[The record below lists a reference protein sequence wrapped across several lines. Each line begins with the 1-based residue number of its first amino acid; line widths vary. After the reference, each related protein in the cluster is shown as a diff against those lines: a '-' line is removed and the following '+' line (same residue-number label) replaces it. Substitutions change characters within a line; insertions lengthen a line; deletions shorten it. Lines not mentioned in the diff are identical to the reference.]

1 MTDST
6 FDFSGWATKN
16 DIRCSDGRT
25 IRHNAFADNDG
36 DVVPLVWQHGHN
48 DTNNVLGHVRL
59 ENRAEGVYAYGY
71 FNDTPAANNARELLK
86 HGDVD
91 SMSIYAN
98 NLTQSG
104 GDVQHGNIVEV
115 SLVLSGANP
124 GAKIE
129 NIALAHGD
137 GTYEATDE
145 AYIMTGEHLAHADTP
160 EKPADKPADKTEGTS
175 EGKTIK
181 DIVESMNQDQK
192 EVLYFLIAKAA
203 EGEMKPENSEPN
215 KEGAPVAHSNIFE
228 NDGTPNEGDTLY
240 HSTIDTAF
248 KDAVRTK
255 ANSMRD
261 VFMTIAESNGL
272 SHADIAHAEKT
283 YGISNIDLLFPD
295 AKNLDVPPAFI
306 DRDQSWVKPVLNGT
320 HHTPF
325 TRIKSMQADITADEA
340 RAKGYITGS
349 RKKEEVFKLLK
360 RVTGPT
366 TIYKMQKFDRD
377 DLLDITDFD
386 VIAWVKAEMR
396 NKLDEELAR
405 AILIGDGRSNSD
417 PYKVN
422 EENIRPILKEDDLY
436 CIKKDL
442 GAGKTAA
449 EIVDELIRA
458 QDDLEGTG
466 TPTMFCAKSFVTD
479 LLLLKDTTGHYL
491 YPTKQALADRLGVT
505 AIVDV
510 PQMKGLKTGATN
522 DKDVLAIIVNL
533 SDYNVGTDRG
543 GEVTMFDDFDIDFNQ
558 QKYLLETRVSGAL
571 TKVKSAMVVTG
582 NVSPR
587 PHL

>member
-417 PYKVN
+417 PYKIN

-442 GAGKTAA
+442 GTKTTAD
-449 EIVDELIRA
+449 IIDELIRA

-466 TPTMFCAKSFVTD
+466 TPTLFCAKSFVTD
-479 LLLLKDTTGHYL
+479 MLLLKDTTGHYL

-510 PQMKGLKTGATN
+510 PQMKGLKTGAAN

-533 SDYNVGTDRG
+533 SDYNVGTDKG

-582 NVSPR
+582 TADLST
-587 PHL
+587 HL

>member
-1 MTDST
+1 MTNS

-36 DVVPLVWQHGHN
+36 DVVPLVWQHGHAN
-48 DTNNVLGHVRL
+48 LENVLGHVQL
-59 ENRAEGVYAYGY
+59 ENRSEGVYAYGF
-71 FNDTPAANNARELLK
+71 FNETPAAAHAKELLK

-91 SMSIYAN
+91 SMSIFAN
-98 NLTQSG
+98 KLTQSG
-104 GDVQHGNIVEV
+104 GDVKHGNIVEV

-137 GTYEATDE
+137 GTYESTDE
-145 AYIMTGEHLAHADTP
+145 AYIMTGEHISHASEPTNSSSG
-160 EKPADKPADKTEGTS
+160 EKTVQ
-175 EGKTIK
+175 
-181 DIVESMNQDQK
+181 DIVDSMTDEQK
-192 EVLYFLIAKAA
+192 DVLMFLIGKAA
-203 EGEMKPENSEPN
+203 EGETGSEESD

-228 NDGTPNEGDTLY
+228 NDDTPTDNDALF
-240 HSTIDTAF
+240 HSAIVEAF
-248 KDAVRTK
+248 NDASRRN
-255 ANSMRD
+255 ANSLRD
-261 VFMTIAESNGL
+261 VFMSVAENNGL

-417 PYKVN
+417 PYKIN

-442 GAGKTAA
+442 GAGKSVDQ
-449 EIVDELIRA
+449 IIDELIRA

-466 TPTMFCAKSFVTD
+466 TPTLFCAKSFVTD
-479 LLLLKDTTGHYL
+479 MLLLKDKMGHYL

-505 AIVDV
+505 AIIDV
-510 PQMKGLKTGATN
+510 PQMKGLKTGAAN

-533 SDYNVGTDRG
+533 SDYNVGTDKG

-582 NVSPR
+582 KQAQAA
-587 PHL
+587 

>member
-1 MTDST
+1 MTDT
-6 FDFSGWATKN
+6 TYDFSGWATKN

-48 DTNNVLGHVRL
+48 DTANVLGHVQL
-59 ENRAEGVYAYGY
+59 ENRNEGVYAFGY
-71 FNDTPAANNARELLK
+71 FNETPAANNARELLK

-104 GDVQHGNIVEV
+104 GDVMHGNIVEV

-145 AYIMTGEHLAHADTP
+145 AYIMTGMHLAHADS
-160 EKPADKPADKTEGTS
+160 EKPASKPEDSGD
-175 EGKTIK
+175 GKTIK
-181 DIVESMNQDQK
+181 DIVDSMSQDQK

-203 EGEMKPENSEPN
+203 EGEMKPDAEPAPN

-240 HSTIDTAF
+240 HSVVDTAF

-255 ANSMRD
+255 ANSMRE
-261 VFMTIAESNGL
+261 VFMAIAEEKGL
-272 SHADIAHAEKT
+272 SHSDIAHAEKT

-295 AKNLDVPPAFI
+295 AKNMDVPPAFI
-306 DRDQSWVKPVLNGT
+306 DRDQSWVKPVLSGT

-340 RAKGYITGS
+340 RAKGYITGA

-360 RVTGPT
+360 RVTTPT
-366 TIYKMQKFDRD
+366 TIYKLQKFDRD

-386 VIAWVKAEMR
+386 TVAWVKGEMR
-396 NKLDEELAR
+396 SKLDEELAR
-405 AILIGDGRSNSD
+405 AILLGDGRSNSD
-417 PYKVN
+417 PDKIN

-436 CIKKDL
+436 CLKKDL
-442 GAGKTAA
+442 PAAIETAD
-449 EIVDELIRA
+449 IVDELIRA

-466 TPTMFCAKSFVTD
+466 TPTLFCAKSFVTD
-479 LLLLKDTTGHYL
+479 LLLQKDKVGHYL
-491 YPTKQALADRLGVT
+491 YPTRQALADRLGVS

-510 PQMKGLKTGATN
+510 PQMKGLKDGN
-522 DKDVLAIIVNL
+522 KNVLAIIVNL

-543 GEVTMFDDFDIDFNQ
+543 GEVTMFDDFDIDFN
-558 QKYLLETRVSGAL
+558 KYSYLLETRVSGAL
-571 TKVKSAMVVTG
+571 TKLKSALVIKK
-582 NVSPR
+582 
-587 PHL
+587 LAA

>member
-442 GAGKTAA
+442 GGLVDVSKM
-449 EIVDELIRA
+449 IDELIRA
-458 QDDLEGTG
+458 QDELEGTG
-466 TPTMFCAKSFVTD
+466 TPTMFCSKSFVTD
-479 LLLLKDTTGHYL
+479 MLLLKDTTGHYL

-510 PQMKGLKTGATN
+510 PQMKGLKQG

-571 TKVKSAMVVTG
+571 TKVKSAMVVFNKPAT
-582 NVSPR
+582 
-587 PHL
+587 LA

>member
-160 EKPADKPADKTEGTS
+160 EKPADKTEGTS

-228 NDGTPNEGDTLY
+228 NDGTSNEGDILY

-442 GAGKTAA
+442 GGFADVSKMID
-449 EIVDELIRA
+449 EIIRA
-458 QDDLEGTG
+458 QDELEGTG

-479 LLLLKDTTGHYL
+479 MLLLKDTTGHYL

-510 PQMKGLKTGATN
+510 PQMKGLKQG

-571 TKVKSAMVVTG
+571 TKVKSAMVVLNKPAT
-582 NVSPR
+582 
-587 PHL
+587 LA

>member
-240 HSTIDTAF
+240 HSTIDNAF
-248 KDAVRTK
+248 NDAVRTK

-261 VFMTIAESNGL
+261 VFLSIAESNGL

-360 RVTGPT
+360 RTTGPT
-366 TIYKMQKFDRD
+366 TIYKKQKFDRD

-386 VIAWVKAEMR
+386 VIAWVKQEMR
-396 NKLDEELAR
+396 MKLDEELAR

-417 PYKVN
+417 PDKIS

-442 GAGKTAA
+442 GVVMSVDQ
-449 EIVDELIRA
+449 IIDELIRA

-479 LLLLKDTTGHYL
+479 MLLLKGQTGHYL

-510 PQMKGLKTGATN
+510 PQMKGLKTGAAN

-533 SDYNVGTDRG
+533 SDYNVGTDQG
-543 GEVTMFDDFDIDFNQ
+543 GQVTMFDDFDIDFNQ

-582 NVSPR
+582 KQAQAA
-587 PHL
+587 

>member
-417 PYKVN
+417 PYKIN

-442 GAGKTAA
+442 GTKTTA
-449 EIVDELIRA
+449 EIIDELIRA

-466 TPTMFCAKSFVTD
+466 TPTLFCAKSFVTD
-479 LLLLKDTTGHYL
+479 MLLLKDTTGHYL

-510 PQMKGLKTGATN
+510 PQMKGLKTGAAN

-533 SDYNVGTDRG
+533 SDYNVGTDKG

-582 NVSPR
+582 TAATST
-587 PHL
+587 HL

>member
-104 GDVQHGNIVEV
+104 GDVKHGNIVEV

-137 GTYEATDE
+137 GTYEETDE

-160 EKPADKPADKTEGTS
+160 EKPADKTEGTS

-203 EGEMKPENSEPN
+203 EGEMKPENSEPENSEPN

-228 NDGTPNEGDTLY
+228 NDGTPNDGDTLY
-240 HSTIDTAF
+240 HSTIDNAF

-261 VFMTIAESNGL
+261 IFMSIAETNGL

-295 AKNLDVPPAFI
+295 AKNLDVPPSFI

-366 TIYKMQKFDRD
+366 TVYKKQKFDRD

-396 NKLDEELAR
+396 SKLDEELAR

-417 PYKVN
+417 PDKIN

-442 GAGKTAA
+442 GTGKTTA
-449 EIVDELIRA
+449 EIIDELIRA

-466 TPTMFCAKSFVTD
+466 TPTMFCAKSFITNM
-479 LLLLKDTTGHYL
+479 LLLKDTTGHYL

-505 AIVDV
+505 ALVDV
-510 PQMKGLKTGATN
+510 PQMKGLKQGE
-522 DKDVLAIIVNL
+522 KDVLAIIVNL
-533 SDYNVGTDRG
+533 SDYNVGTDKG

-571 TKVKSAMVVTG
+571 TRVKSAMVIT
-582 NVSPR
+582 NKAA
-587 PHL
+587 

>member
-417 PYKVN
+417 PYKIN

-442 GAGKTAA
+442 GTKTTA
-449 EIVDELIRA
+449 EIIDELIRA

-466 TPTMFCAKSFVTD
+466 TPTLFCAKSFVTD
-479 LLLLKDTTGHYL
+479 MLLLKDTTGHYL

-510 PQMKGLKTGATN
+510 PQMKGLKTGAAN

-533 SDYNVGTDRG
+533 SDYNVGTDKG

-582 NVSPR
+582 TASPTT
-587 PHL
+587 HL

>member
-59 ENRAEGVYAYGY
+59 ENRAEGVYAYGH

-203 EGEMKPENSEPN
+203 EGEMKPDTDSEPN

-240 HSTIDTAF
+240 HSTIDSAF

-261 VFMTIAESNGL
+261 VFMSVAESNGL

-306 DRDQSWVKPVLNGT
+306 DRDQSWVKPILNGT

-360 RVTGPT
+360 RTTSPT
-366 TIYKMQKFDRD
+366 TIYKKQKFDRD

-396 NKLDEELAR
+396 MKLDEELAR

-417 PYKVN
+417 PDKIN

-442 GAGKTAA
+442 GGYADISKMIDG
-449 EIVDELIRA
+449 IIRA
-458 QDDLEGTG
+458 QDELEGTG
-466 TPTMFCAKSFVTD
+466 TPTMFCAKSLVTD
-479 LLLLKDTTGHYL
+479 MLLLKDTTGHYL

-505 AIVDV
+505 TIVDV
-510 PQMKGLKTGATN
+510 PQMKGLKQG

-571 TKVKSAMVVTG
+571 TKVKSAMVVLNKPAT
-582 NVSPR
+582 
-587 PHL
+587 LA

>member
-1 MTDST
+1 MTDTT

-25 IRHNAFADNDG
+25 IRHNAFAGNDG
-36 DVVPLVWQHGHN
+36 DIVPLVWQHGHN
-48 DTNNVLGHVRL
+48 DTANVLGHVQL
-59 ENRAEGVYAYGY
+59 ENRDEGVYAFGY

-104 GDVQHGNIVEV
+104 GDVMHGNIVEV

-137 GTYEATDE
+137 GTYETTDE
-145 AYIMTGEHLAHADTP
+145 AYIMSGSHISHASETNNSSSGE
-160 EKPADKPADKTEGTS
+160 KTVQ
-175 EGKTIK
+175 
-181 DIVESMNQDQK
+181 DIVDSMTDEQK
-192 EVLYFLIAKAA
+192 DVLMFLIGKAA
-203 EGEMKPENSEPN
+203 E
-215 KEGAPVAHSNIFE
+215 EGANPEESDTEGDPMSHTNIFE
-228 NDGTPNEGDTLY
+228 TDNPIDESAVLY
-240 HSTIDTAF
+240 HSTIDSAF
-248 KDAVRTK
+248 QDAVRTK
-255 ANSMRD
+255 ANSLRE
-261 VFMTIAESNGL
+261 VFMAAAEENGL
-272 SHADIAHAEKT
+272 THSAIAHAEKT
-283 YGISNIDLLFPD
+283 YGISNIDMLFPD
-295 AKNLDVPPAFI
+295 AKNLDVPPTFI
-306 DRDQSWVKPVLNGT
+306 DRDQGWVKPVLNGT

-360 RVTGPT
+360 RVTTPT
-366 TIYKMQKFDRD
+366 TIYKLQKFDRD

-386 VIAWVKAEMR
+386 TIAWVKGEMR
-396 NKLDEELAR
+396 SKLDEELAR
-405 AILIGDGRSNSD
+405 AILLGDGRSNSD
-417 PYKVN
+417 PDKIN

-436 CIKKDL
+436 CLKKDL
-442 GAGKTAA
+442 PATIETAD
-449 EIVDELIRA
+449 IVDELIRA

-466 TPTMFCAKSFVTD
+466 SPTLFCAKSFVTD
-479 LLLLKDTTGHYL
+479 LLLLKDKMGHYL
-491 YPTKQALADRLGVT
+491 YPTKQALADRLGVS
-505 AIVDV
+505 AIIDV
-510 PQMKGLKTGATN
+510 PQMKGLKDGN
-522 DKDVLAIIVNL
+522 KSILSIIVNL

-558 QKYLLETRVSGAL
+558 YKYLLETRVSGAL
-571 TKVKSAMVVTG
+571 TKVKSAMVVKK
-582 NVSPR
+582 
-587 PHL
+587 LAA

>member
-104 GDVQHGNIVEV
+104 GDVKHGNIVEV

-137 GTYEATDE
+137 GTYETTDE
-145 AYIMTGEHLAHADTP
+145 AYIMTGEHLAHAETP
-160 EKPADKPADKTEGTS
+160 EKPAEKPAEKTEGTS

-181 DIVESMNQDQK
+181 DIVDSMNQDQK

-240 HSTIDTAF
+240 HSTIDNAF

-261 VFMTIAESNGL
+261 VFMSIAESNGL

-360 RVTGPT
+360 RTTGPT
-366 TIYKMQKFDRD
+366 TIYKKQKFDRD

-396 NKLDEELAR
+396 SKLDEELAR

-417 PYKVN
+417 PDKIN

-442 GAGKTAA
+442 GTGKSTS
-449 EIVDELIRA
+449 EIIDGLIRA
-458 QDDLEGTG
+458 QDELEGTG
-466 TPTMFCAKSFVTD
+466 TPTMFCAKSFITD
-479 LLLLKDTTGHYL
+479 MLLLKDTTGHYL

-510 PQMKGLKTGATN
+510 PQMKGLKQG

-533 SDYNVGTDRG
+533 SDYNVGTDKG

-571 TKVKSAMVVTG
+571 TKVKSAMVVTAKQ
-582 NVSPR
+582 VQAA
-587 PHL
+587 

>member
-104 GDVQHGNIVEV
+104 GDVKHGNIVEV

-137 GTYEATDE
+137 GTYETTDE
-145 AYIMTGEHLAHADTP
+145 AYIMTGEHLAHAETP
-160 EKPADKPADKTEGTS
+160 EKPAEKPAEKTEGTS

-181 DIVESMNQDQK
+181 DIVDSMNNDQK

-203 EGEMKPENSEPN
+203 EGEMKPENDSEPN

-240 HSTIDTAF
+240 HSTIDNAF

-261 VFMTIAESNGL
+261 VFMSIAESNGL

-360 RVTGPT
+360 RTTSPT
-366 TIYKMQKFDRD
+366 TIYKKQKFDRD

-386 VIAWVKAEMR
+386 VIAWVKQEMR
-396 NKLDEELAR
+396 MKLDEELAR

-417 PYKVN
+417 SDKIN

-436 CIKKDL
+436 CIKKDI
-442 GAGKTAA
+442 GSGKSVDQ
-449 EIVDELIRA
+449 IIDELIRA

-479 LLLLKDTTGHYL
+479 MLLLKDKQDHYL

-510 PQMKGLKTGATN
+510 PQMKGLKTGAAN

-533 SDYNVGTDRG
+533 SDYNVGTDKG

-582 NVSPR
+582 KTVLPA
-587 PHL
+587 

>member
-1 MTDST
+1 MTDTT

-25 IRHNAFADNDG
+25 IRHNAFAGNDG
-36 DVVPLVWQHGHN
+36 DIVPLVWQHGHN
-48 DTNNVLGHVRL
+48 DTANVLGHVQL
-59 ENRAEGVYAYGY
+59 ENRDEGVYAFGY

-104 GDVQHGNIVEV
+104 GDVMHGNIVEV

-137 GTYEATDE
+137 GTYETTDE
-145 AYIMTGEHLAHADTP
+145 AYIMSGSHISHASETNNSSSGE
-160 EKPADKPADKTEGTS
+160 KTVQ
-175 EGKTIK
+175 
-181 DIVESMNQDQK
+181 DIVDSMTDEQK
-192 EVLYFLIAKAA
+192 DVLMFLIGKAA
-203 EGEMKPENSEPN
+203 E
-215 KEGAPVAHSNIFE
+215 EGANPEESDTEGDPMSHTNIFE
-228 NDGTPNEGDTLY
+228 TDNPIDESAVLY
-240 HSTIDTAF
+240 HSTIDSAF
-248 KDAVRTK
+248 QDAVRTK
-255 ANSMRD
+255 ANSLRE
-261 VFMTIAESNGL
+261 VFMAAAEENGL
-272 SHADIAHAEKT
+272 THSAIAHAEKT
-283 YGISNIDLLFPD
+283 YGISNIDMLFPD
-295 AKNLDVPPAFI
+295 AKNLDVPPTFI
-306 DRDQSWVKPVLNGT
+306 DRDQGWVKPVLNGT

-360 RVTGPT
+360 RVTTPT
-366 TIYKMQKFDRD
+366 TIYKLQKFDRD

-386 VIAWVKAEMR
+386 TIAWVKGEMR
-396 NKLDEELAR
+396 SKLDEELAR
-405 AILIGDGRSNSD
+405 AILLGDGRSNSD
-417 PYKVN
+417 PDKIN

-436 CIKKDL
+436 CLKKDL
-442 GAGKTAA
+442 PATITPDV
-449 EIVDELIRA
+449 IVDELIRA

-466 TPTMFCAKSFVTD
+466 SPTLFCAKSFVTD
-479 LLLLKDTTGHYL
+479 LLLQKDKMGHYL
-491 YPTKQALADRLGVT
+491 YPTKQALADRLGVSS
-505 AIVDV
+505 IVDV
-510 PQMKGLKTGATN
+510 PQMKNLKDGN
-522 DKDVLAIIVNL
+522 KDVLAIIVNL

-558 QKYLLETRVSGAL
+558 YKYLLETRVSGAL
-571 TKVKSAMVVTG
+571 TKVKSAMVVKK
-582 NVSPR
+582 
-587 PHL
+587 LAA

>member
-160 EKPADKPADKTEGTS
+160 EKPADKPADKTEG
-175 EGKTIK
+175 KTIK

-203 EGEMKPENSEPN
+203 EGEMKPDTDSEPN

-240 HSTIDTAF
+240 HSTIDSAF

-417 PYKVN
+417 PYKIN

-442 GAGKTAA
+442 GGFANVSQMIDG
-449 EIVDELIRA
+449 IIRA
-458 QDDLEGTG
+458 QDELEGTG
-466 TPTMFCAKSFVTD
+466 TPTMFCAKSLVTD
-479 LLLLKDTTGHYL
+479 MLLVKDTTGHYL

-510 PQMKGLKTGATN
+510 PQMKGLKQG

-571 TKVKSAMVVTG
+571 TKVKSAMVVLNKPAT
-582 NVSPR
+582 
-587 PHL
+587 LA

>member
-160 EKPADKPADKTEGTS
+160 EKPADKTEGTS
-175 EGKTIK
+175 KGKTIK

-203 EGEMKPENSEPN
+203 EGEMKPDTDSEPN

-240 HSTIDTAF
+240 HSTIDSAF

-261 VFMTIAESNGL
+261 VFMSVAESNGL

-360 RVTGPT
+360 RTTSPT
-366 TIYKMQKFDRD
+366 TIYKKQKFDRD

-386 VIAWVKAEMR
+386 VIAWVKQEMR
-396 NKLDEELAR
+396 MKLDEELAR

-417 PYKVN
+417 PDKIN

-442 GAGKTAA
+442 GGYTDVSKM
-449 EIVDELIRA
+449 IDGIIRA
-458 QDDLEGTG
+458 QDELEGTG

-479 LLLLKDTTGHYL
+479 MLLLKDTTGHYL

-510 PQMKGLKTGATN
+510 PQMKGLKQG

-571 TKVKSAMVVTG
+571 TKAKSAMVVLNKPST
-582 NVSPR
+582 
-587 PHL
+587 LA

>member
-181 DIVESMNQDQK
+181 DIVESMNNDQK

-203 EGEMKPENSEPN
+203 EGEMKPDTDSEPN

-417 PYKVN
+417 PYKIN

-442 GAGKTAA
+442 GGVADVSKMIDG
-449 EIVDELIRA
+449 IIRA
-458 QDDLEGTG
+458 QDELEGTG
-466 TPTMFCAKSFVTD
+466 TPTMFCAKSLVTD
-479 LLLLKDTTGHYL
+479 MLLLKDTTGHYL

-510 PQMKGLKTGATN
+510 PQMKGLKQG

-571 TKVKSAMVVTG
+571 TKVKSAMVVLNKPAT
-582 NVSPR
+582 
-587 PHL
+587 LA

>member
-325 TRIKSMQADITADEA
+325 TRIKSMQADITADDA

-417 PYKVN
+417 PYKIN

-442 GAGKTAA
+442 GTGRSVDQ
-449 EIVDELIRA
+449 IIDELIRV

-466 TPTMFCAKSFVTD
+466 TPTLFCAKSFVTD
-479 LLLLKDTTGHYL
+479 MLLLKDQMGHYL

-505 AIVDV
+505 AIIDV
-510 PQMKGLKTGATN
+510 PQMKGLKTGAAN

-533 SDYNVGTDRG
+533 SDYNVGTDKG

-571 TKVKSAMVVTG
+571 TKAKSAMVVTG
-582 NVSPR
+582 KPAQ
-587 PHL
+587 PA

>member
-104 GDVQHGNIVEV
+104 GDVEHGNIVEV

-240 HSTIDTAF
+240 HSTIDNAF

-261 VFMTIAESNGL
+261 VFLSIAESNGL

-283 YGISNIDLLFPD
+283 YGIANIDLLFPD

-306 DRDQSWVKPVLNGT
+306 DRNQSWVKPVLNGT

-360 RVTGPT
+360 RTTSPT
-366 TIYKMQKFDRD
+366 TIYKKQKFDRD

-396 NKLDEELAR
+396 MKLDEELAR

-417 PYKVN
+417 PDKIN

-442 GAGKTAA
+442 GGYADVSKMIDG
-449 EIVDELIRA
+449 IIRA
-458 QDDLEGTG
+458 QDELEGTG

-479 LLLLKDTTGHYL
+479 MLLLKDTTGHYL

-510 PQMKGLKTGATN
+510 PQMKGLKQG

-571 TKVKSAMVVTG
+571 TKVKSAMVVLNKPAT
-582 NVSPR
+582 
-587 PHL
+587 LA

>member
-1 MTDST
+1 MKDLT

-48 DTNNVLGHVRL
+48 DTNNVLGHVQL

-129 NIALAHGD
+129 NIALVHGD

-145 AYIMTGEHLAHADTP
+145 AYIMTGEHLAHAATP

-255 ANSMRD
+255 ANSMRE

-417 PYKVN
+417 PYKIN

-442 GAGKTAA
+442 GAGKSVDM
-449 EIVDELIRA
+449 IIDELVRA

-466 TPTMFCAKSFVTD
+466 TPMLFCAKSFVTD
-479 LLLLKDTTGHYL
+479 MLLLKDTTGHYL

-510 PQMKGLKTGATN
+510 PQMKGLKTGAAN

-533 SDYNVGTDRG
+533 SDYNVGTDNG
-543 GEVTMFDDFDIDFNQ
+543 GTVTMFDDFDIDFNQ

-582 NVSPR
+582 KPVQPA
-587 PHL
+587 

>member
-48 DTNNVLGHVRL
+48 DTSNVLGHVRL

-104 GDVQHGNIVEV
+104 GDVKHGNIVEV

-137 GTYEATDE
+137 GTYETTDE
-145 AYIMTGEHLAHADTP
+145 AYIMTGEHLAHAETP
-160 EKPADKPADKTEGTS
+160 EKPAEKTEGTS

-181 DIVESMNQDQK
+181 DIVDSMNNDQK

-203 EGEMKPENSEPN
+203 EGEMKPDNDSEPN
-215 KEGAPVAHSNIFE
+215 KEGAPVAHANIFE

-240 HSTIDTAF
+240 HSTIDNAF

-261 VFMTIAESNGL
+261 VFMTLAESNGL

-417 PYKVN
+417 PYKIN

-442 GAGKTAA
+442 GTKTTA
-449 EIVDELIRA
+449 EIIDEFIRA

-479 LLLLKDTTGHYL
+479 MLLLKDTTGHYL

-510 PQMKGLKTGATN
+510 PQMKGLKTGAAN
-522 DKDVLAIIVNL
+522 DKNVLAIIVNL
-533 SDYNVGTDRG
+533 SDYNVGTDKG

-571 TKVKSAMVVTG
+571 TKVKSAMVITG
-582 NVSPR
+582 TSAPAA
-587 PHL
+587 HL

>member
-1 MTDST
+1 MTNT
-6 FDFSGWATKN
+6 ACDFSGWATKN

-36 DVVPLVWQHGHN
+36 DIVPLVWQHGHGTP
-48 DTNNVLGHVRL
+48 DNVLGHVQL
-59 ENRAEGVYAYGY
+59 ENRDQGVYAYGF
-71 FNDTPAANNARELLK
+71 FNDTPAAKHSKELLK

-91 SMSIYAN
+91 SLSIYAN

-104 GDVQHGNIVEV
+104 GDVKHGNIVEV

-129 NIALAHGD
+129 NIAIAHGD
-137 GTYEATDE
+137 GSYEATDE
-145 AYIMTGEHLAHADTP
+145 AYIMSGSHISHASENNNSSSGE
-160 EKPADKPADKTEGTS
+160 KTVQ
-175 EGKTIK
+175 
-181 DIVESMNQDQK
+181 DVVDSMTDEQK
-192 EVLYFLIAKAA
+192 NVLMFLVGKAA
-203 EGEMKPENSEPN
+203 E
-215 KEGAPVAHSNIFE
+215 EGIPSDESDTEGDPMSHTNIFE
-228 NDGTPNEGDTLY
+228 TDNATDESDVLY

-255 ANSMRD
+255 ANSLRE
-261 VFMTIAESNGL
+261 VFMSVAEENGL

-295 AKNLDVPPAFI
+295 ARNLDVPPTFI
-306 DRDQSWVKPVLNGT
+306 DRDQGWVKPVLSGT

-360 RVTGPT
+360 RTTSPT
-366 TIYKMQKFDRD
+366 TIYKLQKFDRD

-386 VIAWVKAEMR
+386 TIAWVKGEMR
-396 NKLDEELAR
+396 SKLDEELAR
-405 AILIGDGRSNSD
+405 AILLGDGRSNSD
-417 PYKVN
+417 PDKIN

-436 CIKKDL
+436 CLKKDL
-442 GAGKTAA
+442 PASITPDT
-449 EIVDELIRA
+449 IVDELIRA

-466 TPTMFCAKSFVTD
+466 SPTLFCAKSFITD
-479 LLLLKDTTGHYL
+479 LLLQKDKMGHYL
-491 YPTKQALADRLGVT
+491 YPTKQALADRLGVS
-505 AIVDV
+505 AIIDV
-510 PQMKGLKTGATN
+510 PQMKGLKDGN
-522 DKDVLAIIVNL
+522 KDVLAIIVNL
-533 SDYNVGTDRG
+533 SDYNVGTDKG

-558 QKYLLETRVSGAL
+558 YKYLLETRVSGAL
-571 TKVKSAMVVTG
+571 TKVKSALVVKK
-582 NVSPR
+582 
-587 PHL
+587 LAA

>member
-145 AYIMTGEHLAHADTP
+145 AYIMTGEHLAHADTT
-160 EKPADKPADKTEGTS
+160 EKPADKTEGTS

-240 HSTIDTAF
+240 HSTIDNAF

-261 VFMTIAESNGL
+261 VFLSIAESNGL

-360 RVTGPT
+360 RTTGPT
-366 TIYKMQKFDRD
+366 TIYKKQKFDRD

-417 PYKVN
+417 PDKIN

-442 GAGKTAA
+442 GAGKSVDQ
-449 EIVDELIRA
+449 IIDELIRA

-479 LLLLKDTTGHYL
+479 MLLLKDKQGHYL

-510 PQMKGLKTGATN
+510 PQMKGLKTGAAN

-533 SDYNVGTDRG
+533 SDYNVGTDKG

-582 NVSPR
+582 KTVLPA
-587 PHL
+587 